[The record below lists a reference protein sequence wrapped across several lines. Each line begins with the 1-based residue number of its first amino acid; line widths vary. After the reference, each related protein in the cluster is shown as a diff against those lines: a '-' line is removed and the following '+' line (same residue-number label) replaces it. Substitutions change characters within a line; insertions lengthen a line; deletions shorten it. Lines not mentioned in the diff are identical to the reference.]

1 MGIENM
7 KMPQLGES
15 VTEGTISKWLVSPG
29 DTVNKYDPIAE
40 VQTDKVNAEVPSSFT
55 GTIKELIAE
64 EGDTLEV
71 GEIICSIEVGGAGSA
86 PSEEAPKEE
95 KKETAGEKPS
105 QAVANSSQPAAK
117 PSQPAAKP
125 SQPAAKPSQPAAKPS
140 QPAAKPSQQSKKE
153 DGNKARYSPAVLKLS
168 QEHDIDL
175 KQVEG
180 TGNGGRITRKD
191 LKKIIESGNIPK
203 AGDAA
208 ASPQA
213 EAAPAP
219 GKEQAKPAAAVK
231 QAAPSPNVPT
241 MPGDIEI
248 PVTGVRKAIASN
260 MVRSKHEAPH
270 AWTMMEVDVTNLVE
284 YRNSLKTEFKQREG
298 FNLTFF
304 AFFVKAVSQALKEFP
319 QINSMWAGDKIIQK
333 KDVNISIAVATD
345 DALFVPVIKNA
356 DEKTIK
362 GIAREIT
369 DLAGKVRSG
378 KLKSEDMQ
386 GGTFTVN
393 NTGSFGSVQ
402 SMGIINYPQAAIL
415 QVESIVKR
423 PVVMNNG
430 MIAVRDMVNLCMS
443 LDHRV
448 LDGLVCGRFLQRIK
462 EILENTSKENT
473 SVY

>member
-55 GTIKELIAE
+55 GTIKDLIAD

-71 GEIICSIEVGGAGSA
+71 GEIICSIEVEGEGSA
-86 PSEEAPKEE
+86 PAEETPKEE
-95 KKETAGEKPS
+95 PKKEADETPQSAPKTKAPS
-105 QAVANSSQPAAK
+105 KDS
-117 PSQPAAKP
+117 
-125 SQPAAKPSQPAAKPS
+125 
-140 QPAAKPSQQSKKE
+140 
-153 DGNKARYSPAVLKLS
+153 GNKARYSPAVLKLS

-175 KQVEG
+175 NQVEG

-191 LKKIIESGNIPK
+191 LKKVIESGNIPK
-203 AGDAA
+203 AG
-208 ASPQA
+208 
-213 EAAPAP
+213 EAPAP
-219 GKEQAKPAAAVK
+219 KAEAPAPQQAPVKEQAVQQPAKQSAPAA
-231 QAAPSPNVPT
+231 NVPVV
-241 MPGDIEI
+241 PGDIEI
-248 PVTGVRKAIASN
+248 PVSGIRKAIASN

-270 AWTMMEVDVTNLVE
+270 AWTMMEVDVTNLVD

-304 AFFVKAVSQALKEFP
+304 AFFVKAVAQALKEYP
-319 QINSMWAGDKIIQK
+319 QINSMWAGDKIVQK
-333 KDVNISIAVATD
+333 KDINLSIAVATD
-345 DALFVPVIKNA
+345 DALYVPVIKNA

-369 DLAGKVRSG
+369 ELAGKVRSG
-378 KLKSEDMQ
+378 KLTSQDMQ

-448 LDGLVCGRFLQRIK
+448 LDGLVCGRFLQRVK

-473 SVY
+473 SIY

>member
-1 MGIENM
+1 MGIEKM

-55 GTIKELIAE
+55 GTIKELIAD

-71 GEIICSIEVGGAGSA
+71 GEIICSIEVEGGGSA

-95 KKETAGEKPS
+95 KKETAGEK
-105 QAVANSSQPAAK
+105 SSAAPAQNKA
-117 PSQPAAKP
+117 P
-125 SQPAAKPSQPAAKPS
+125 
-140 QPAAKPSQQSKKE
+140 KKE
-153 DGNKARYSPAVLKLS
+153 AGNKARYSPAVLKLS
-168 QEHDIDL
+168 QEHEIDL
-175 KQVEG
+175 NQVEG
-180 TGNGGRITRKD
+180 TGSGGRITRKD

-203 AGDAA
+203 AGDA
-208 ASPQA
+208 PETQQA
-213 EAAPAP
+213 ETPAPQQAPVKEQAQPSAAAKQAAPAP
-219 GKEQAKPAAAVK
+219 
-231 QAAPSPNVPT
+231 NVPV

-333 KDVNISIAVATD
+333 KDVNISIAVATN

>member
-1 MGIENM
+1 MAIEQI

-15 VTEGTISKWLVSPG
+15 VTEGTISKWLVSVG
-29 DTVNKYDPIAE
+29 DKVNKYDPLAE
-40 VQTDKVNAEVPSSFT
+40 VMTDKVNAEVPSSFA
-55 GTIKELIAE
+55 GVIKELIAGD
-64 EGDTLEV
+64 GDTLAV
-71 GEIICSIEVGGAGSA
+71 GEVICTIEVDGGNVST
-86 PSEEAPKEE
+86 SESINTVAEAQKTEE
-95 KKETAGEKPS
+95 TNVATETSTE
-105 QAVANSSQPAAK
+105 Q
-117 PSQPAAKP
+117 
-125 SQPAAKPSQPAAKPS
+125 
-140 QPAAKPSQQSKKE
+140 
-153 DGNKARYSPAVLKLS
+153 GNKLRYSPAVLKIS
-168 QEHDIDL
+168 QENGIDL
-175 KQVEG
+175 TQVKG
-180 TGNGGRITRKD
+180 TGAAGRITRKD
-191 LKKIIESGNIPK
+191 LLKLIESGNIPK
-203 AGDAA
+203 AGQKTVETKEVVSEPVINDAPPENVPVQPA
-208 ASPQA
+208 VSASKPASPT
-213 EAAPAP
+213 
-219 GKEQAKPAAAVK
+219 
-231 QAAPSPNVPT
+231 PSVPVV
-241 MPGDIEI
+241 PGDIEI
-248 PVTGVRKAIASN
+248 PVTGIRKAIAAN
-260 MVRSKHEAPH
+260 MLRSKHEAPH

-284 YRNSLKTEFKQREG
+284 YRNGIKNDFKKKEG

-304 AFFVKAVSQALKEFP
+304 AFFVKAVAQALKEYP

-345 DALFVPVIKNA
+345 DALFVPVIKHA

-369 DLAGKVRSG
+369 ELAVKVRNG
-378 KLKSEDMQ
+378 QLKSEDMQ

-448 LDGLVCGRFLQRIK
+448 LDGLVCGRFLQRVK
-462 EILENTSKENT
+462 EILENTSKDTT